1 MKQCLWIVLLVT
13 IVAVGAQ
20 PTAELLR
27 YFQDPNPQ
35 ITLRPKITTADRIAS
50 HGYPAET
57 HEVVT
62 EDGYILTVFRIPY
75 SHKLQNQNAQRP
87 IVLIQHGL
95 FSCSDAWM
103 CIGPETDLGFLMADA
118 GYEVWFGNA
127 RGTTYGR
134 KHVSRSTNHPYFWR
148 FSWHEIGNYD
158 IAAIIDYA
166 LATNGQGQKS
176 LHYVGHSQG
185 TTVFFAL
192 MSSRP
197 EYNAKIKTAHMLA
210 PVAFMSNMSDK
221 LVRALSPY
229 LGHHNTYAAFFKDQE
244 FIPHNELFSKLLYNA
259 CAPHS
264 KFRALCNMMAY
275 LGEGVM
281 DNVDFGLINNW
292 NMSAIPTL
300 MSSHPG
306 GCSTNQ
312 ICHYMQEQQ
321 SGCFCLYDHGKTKN
335 MQVYGQPTPPDY
347 PVEKITC
354 EVHLWYG
361 DNDTMAAV
369 EDVERLAEKLPNRV
383 MHHMED
389 PTWAH
394 ADFAWHKEVRQ
405 FINDPIVEIINN
417 YENNM

>member
-1 MKQCLWIVLLVT
+1 MKTCLWIALLVA
-13 IVAVGAQ
+13 IAGVGAQ
-20 PTAELLR
+20 PTEDLLR
-27 YFQDPNPQ
+27 YLQDPDPQ
-35 ITLRPKITTADRIAS
+35 LTLRPKITTADRIAS

-57 HEVVT
+57 HQVVT
-62 EDGYILTVFRIPY
+62 EDGYNITLFRIPY
-75 SHKLQNQNAQRP
+75 SHKLQNQNAHRP

-103 CIGPETDLGFLMADA
+103 CTGPDSGIGFMLADA
-118 GYEVWFGNA
+118 GYDVWFGNA
-127 RGTTYGR
+127 RGNSYSR
-134 KHVSRSTNHPYFWR
+134 NHISRSTNHPYFWR
-148 FSWHEIGNYD
+148 FSWHEIGYYD
-158 IAAIIDYA
+158 IAAMIDYA
-166 LATNGQGQKS
+166 LATNDQGQTAI
-176 LHYVGHSQG
+176 HYIGHSQG

-221 LVRALSPY
+221 LVRTLSPY
-229 LGHHNTYAAFFKDQE
+229 LGHNNIYAAFFKDQE
-244 FIPHNELFSKLLYNA
+244 FLPHNDLFSKLLYNA

-264 KFRALCNMMAY
+264 KLYGLCNSMSYM
-275 LGEGVM
+275 GEGVEQ
-281 DNVDFGLINNW
+281 NV
-292 NMSAIPTL
+292 NMTALPI
-300 MSSHPG
+300 MIESHPA

-321 SGCFCLYDHGKTKN
+321 SGCFCRYDHGRTKN
-335 MQVYGQPTPPDY
+335 MEIYGQPTPPDY
-347 PVEKITC
+347 PVEKITS

-389 PTWAH
+389 PKWAH
-394 ADFAWHKEVRQ
+394 GDFSLHKEVKK
-405 FINDPIVEIINN
+405 FINDPIIEIMNK
-417 YENNM
+417 YENNIM